1 MFAAHRKMIESV
13 TEDLK
18 SLGVAA
24 EKVVIEDYD

>member
-1 MFAAHRKMIESV
+1 MIESV